1 MISEISAGRCHM
13 RKVLCLGLFL
23 TVFSGC
29 KDDAN
34 GVLNSINSLAFKIF
48 GISLGN
54 NATSIS
60 IKELRLSGN
69 IVESEV
75 EIVGHVEELSANSTY
90 FVISDQT
97 AQLLV
102 VTTDLLPRVRDV
114 VFKNGKG
121 STVKVMG
128 KVEIGKK
135 GLPFL
140 KASAVTRS
148 ETSVEVGQPL

>member
-1 MISEISAGRCHM
+1 MLRA
-13 RKVLCLGLFL
+13 LCLGILF
-23 TVFSGC
+23 FWISGC
-29 KDDAN
+29 KDDS
-34 GVLNSINSLAFKIF
+34 NSIFHSVNSMIFKTF
-48 GISLGN
+48 GISLDN
-54 NATSIS
+54 NASSIS

-69 IVESEV
+69 IVESQV
-75 EIVGHVEELSANSTY
+75 EIVGQVEEVSVNSTY

-97 AQLLV
+97 ARLLV

-121 STVKVMG
+121 SSVKVIG

-140 KASAVTRS
+140 KASAVTS
-148 ETSVEVGQPL
+148 SVPLAEDGQKS